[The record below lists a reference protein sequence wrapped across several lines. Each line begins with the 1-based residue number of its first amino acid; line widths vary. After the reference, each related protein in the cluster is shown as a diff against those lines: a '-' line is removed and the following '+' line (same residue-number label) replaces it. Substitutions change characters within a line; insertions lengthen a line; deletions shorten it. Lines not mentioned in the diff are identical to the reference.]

1 MPLEPENAPYVPELD
16 EEVNAEWLAAE
27 DEALALLEEEDHA
40 DLSETAMQL
49 LTHDAQLDFYRNLD
63 LDPGS
68 IPVSVFTQQNICF
81 DMDCYVDYS
90 RRPWMHRIM
99 DSEYTQSRRN
109 HRGDWEAPRWTLLR
123 SSRQIEKSSSMSFKL
138 LSTAML
144 IPNITCLYVSSAGAN
159 TKEFADE
166 RVDNTI
172 RISPR
177 LHRFK
182 SKYLADTMA
191 LKRFINNSRIVLRSV
206 FRDNASRVRGIPADV
221 ISVDEIQDVFPET
234 LPVIFAAAKASTLEY
249 GSIRLISGTPLTTDN
264 YIDRVWKKESTQNL
278 WLTKCE
284 RCNHW
289 NPPGYE
295 QIGRYGMICEKCG
308 WGLNPLLG
316 QWVRTGPA
324 QAPYEG
330 YHFSQV
336 AMPYTVIDNQQLF
349 NRKWDDLYNE
359 VHSPNA
365 IEGKVRNEILGESW
379 DEGRKP
385 ITEAQL
391 VSLCRPWL
399 KMTDLPR
406 EDVLKDIHWPVFMG
420 IDWGSG
426 QEGAAYTVVT
436 MLYCDGSNF
445 RPVVFYQHRFEGAEA
460 HPSYIKRRIAQLINQ
475 CGVTLCFV
483 DNGFGWEIIPELR
496 NMISNGMKRII
507 PVHYT
512 ISQHESIVYSQKAH
526 RFNVHR
532 TRWMAKIFN
541 ILIRGEIDLPR
552 EEEFRYPFGQDILNI
567 YREESPTARM
577 STYGHTDTD
586 DTFHSL
592 LYALTAKMYYYQ
604 EVGDIINA

>member
-1 MPLEPENAPYVPELD
+1 MENENVAYDPRMD
-16 EEVNAEWLAAE
+16 EDSEEMEAWLR
-27 DEALALLEEEDHA
+27 EEDRALDALEGMTHA
-40 DLSETAMQL
+40 DLSETVMPL
-49 LTHDAQLDFYRNLD
+49 LTHDQQLGYYRDLD
-63 LDPGS
+63 LEKGAV
-68 IPVSVFTQQNICF
+68 PVSVFTQKNICY
-81 DMDCYVDYS
+81 DMGEYVDYS

-99 DSEYTQSRRN
+99 DSEYTRSRRGI
-109 HRGDWEAPRWTLLR
+109 RGNWEAPRWTLLR

-138 LSTAML
+138 LSTSML

-182 SKYLADTMA
+182 SRGLSDTMA
-191 LKRFINNSRIVLRSV
+191 LKRFANNSRIVLRSV
-206 FRDNASRVRGIPADV
+206 YRDNASRVRGVPADV
-221 ISVDEIQDVFPET
+221 ISIDEIQDVFPET
-234 LPVIFAAAKASTLEY
+234 FPVIFAAAKNSMLEY
-249 GSIRLISGTPLTTDN
+249 GSIRLLSGTPLTTDN

-284 RCNHW
+284 ACGHW

-316 QWVRTGPA
+316 QWVRTGPEN
-324 QAPYEG
+324 APYEG

-336 AMPYTVIDNQQLF
+336 AMPYTAIDNTELF
-349 NRKWDDLYNE
+349 NRKWDELYNE

-365 IEGKVRNEILGESW
+365 IEAKVRNEILGESW
-379 DEGRKP
+379 DSGRKP
-385 ITEAQL
+385 ITEGQL
-391 VSLCRPWL
+391 LSLCRPWL

-420 IDWGSG
+420 VDWGSG
-426 QEGAAYTVVT
+426 QDGTAYTVVT
-436 MLYCDGSNF
+436 LLYCDGSDF
-445 RPVVFYQHRFEGAEA
+445 KPVVFYMHRFEGPEA
-460 HPSYIKRRIAQLINQ
+460 NPAYIKRRLAQLIQQ

-483 DNGFGWEIIPELR
+483 DNGFGWDIIPELR
-496 NMISNGMKRII
+496 NMITDGIRRII

-512 ISQHESIVYSQKAH
+512 ISQHESIVYSEKAH

-541 ILIRGEIDLPR
+541 IMIRGNIDLPC
-552 EEEFRYPFGQDILNI
+552 EQEFRYPFGQDILNI
-567 YREESPTARM
+567 YKEETPTMRM
-577 STYGHTDTD
+577 ATYGHTDTD
-586 DTFHSL
+586 DSFHSL
-592 LYALTAKMYYYQ
+592 LYALTAKMYYYR
-604 EVGDIINA
+604 EVGDFANA